1 MQNNQFALQNIAFSV
16 RHRDSTLVKGVG
28 TMEDWNLLFIYTDS
42 ERSGDQ
48 QERQMRYRTLLGLED
63 TRVEAI
69 LVSGIHLPVGKNLL
83 EISAQW
89 P

>member
-1 MQNNQFALQNIAFSV
+1 MAL
-16 RHRDSTLVKGVG
+16 DLVCKI
-28 TMEDWNLLFIYTDS
+28 TNLLCRILPLVLGTEIPPLLKELEQWKIFLEDS

-83 EISAQW
+83 EISA
-89 P
+89 